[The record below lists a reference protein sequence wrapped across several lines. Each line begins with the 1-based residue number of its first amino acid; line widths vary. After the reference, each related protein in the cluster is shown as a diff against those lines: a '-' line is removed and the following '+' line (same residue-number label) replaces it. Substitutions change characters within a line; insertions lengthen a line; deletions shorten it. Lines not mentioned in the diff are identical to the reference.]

1 MINANKIYLSARS
14 KITSHRVIL
23 ANYGYLFILQVLNV
37 AFPLVTLPYLISVLG
52 AESYGK
58 VIYSQAVIGYLA
70 IVINFGFNIIGT
82 REISVHRNSQAKIN
96 EITSCIYIIKGLLF
110 LISLIGL
117 LVFLNLNKYNVT
129 DQALFLLTMYLCLN
143 EFLFPIWF
151 FQGMEKMKFIT
162 FLTLLSRVI
171 FTLLTFLLV
180 KSDRDILLVPGLNA
194 IGILVSCS
202 FSLIILY
209 RQNVRIKLQNFRTLT
224 HYAKLSYVMGIAY
237 AANALKTNLNLI
249 LVKFLLSYKDVA
261 FFDLAIKINNLG
273 VIFLDLVSQTV
284 FPKMSREKNTDF
296 LKKIIALSITIS
308 LGLVLIISVCAPLL
322 VTLLGSSAMSQSV
335 PLLRVLVVSLPF
347 YIWGALLGRNCLIV
361 NGQDSELLKS
371 MEYSSV
377 LYLALVS
384 SFVIIKVNSL
394 MIYMSLSYV
403 VSFAFESFY
412 RFRMCKL
419 KHLI

>member
-143 EFLFPIWF
+143 
-151 FQGMEKMKFIT
+151 
-162 FLTLLSRVI
+162 
-171 FTLLTFLLV
+171 
-180 KSDRDILLVPGLNA
+180 
-194 IGILVSCS
+194 
-202 FSLIILY
+202 
-209 RQNVRIKLQNFRTLT
+209 
-224 HYAKLSYVMGIAY
+224 
-237 AANALKTNLNLI
+237 
-249 LVKFLLSYKDVA
+249 
-261 FFDLAIKINNLG
+261 
-273 VIFLDLVSQTV
+273 
-284 FPKMSREKNTDF
+284 
-296 LKKIIALSITIS
+296 
-308 LGLVLIISVCAPLL
+308 
-322 VTLLGSSAMSQSV
+322 
-335 PLLRVLVVSLPF
+335 
-347 YIWGALLGRNCLIV
+347 
-361 NGQDSELLKS
+361 
-371 MEYSSV
+371 
-377 LYLALVS
+377 
-384 SFVIIKVNSL
+384 
-394 MIYMSLSYV
+394 
-403 VSFAFESFY
+403 
-412 RFRMCKL
+412 
-419 KHLI
+419 